1 MVKRIASILHHP
13 LTRSGLV
20 LALVVLLW
28 RLGGHALTDW
38 AVGLGMDEERG
49 MLIASLLTVLAGAGV
64 ATVLGDPAGS
74 SRLGALA
81 ALVAIEIVPFLVGAA
96 HTGSTGGLATSA
108 VPLAW
113 VAQPLGMLL
122 LGWIAVT
129 AGAAIGGLLR
139 ADVLGAWRRVRRHR
153 FRWAPLALIGLVG
166 LLLALPAATTAL
178 QDGSIA
184 ALYSY
189 ATNPDGSS
197 PSSGGHHVRHGL
209 VATAKGLAAH
219 APAGHVDRLVIGDR
233 KVAVYV
239 PAAYATETGAS
250 FPVIYFLHG
259 YPSTEGQWLS
269 GAQLPGVLDQL
280 IATRVIPPLI
290 AVLPNG
296 NGTRTADAEWGDTTR
311 GDRVESWLVD
321 QALPAIDTLYRT
333 LGAHRRG
340 IAGLS
345 SGGYG
350 AMNIATHHPD
360 LFTWAASYSGYFGAR
375 RDLFAGVAGPQNTP
389 ALSAERVPLAM
400 RMPIYI
406 GVGTGDGRY
415 LDANEAFDGELRRL
429 GWDPVSFDVVPGGH
443 GWPAWRLEMVD
454 SLEWLGTLWPVSGTP
469 VTAPVD

>member
-1 MVKRIASILHHP
+1 MVTRIDRILHHR
-13 LTRSGLV
+13 LARAGLV
-20 LALVVLLW
+20 LLLVVLLW

-49 MLIASLLTVLAGAGV
+49 ALIASLLTVLLGAGV
-64 ATVLGDPAGS
+64 ATILGDPAGS

-96 HTGSTGGLATSA
+96 RTGSTAGLATST

-129 AGAAIGGLLR
+129 AGAALGTLLR
-139 ADVLGAWRRVRRHR
+139 ADVLGAWARVRRHR
-153 FRWAPLALIGLVG
+153 FRWTPVALIGLVG

-189 ATNPDGSS
+189 ATNPDGSTPTS
-197 PSSGGHHVRHGL
+197 GHHVRHGV
-209 VATAKGLAAH
+209 VAAAKGVAAH
-219 APAGHVDRLVIGDR
+219 APAGHLDRLVIGGR
-233 KVAVYV
+233 KVEVYL
-239 PAAYATETGAS
+239 PAAYATETAAS

-259 YPSTEGQWLS
+259 YPSTELQWLS

-280 IATRVIPPLI
+280 IATRVMPPLI

-296 NGTRTADAEWGDTTR
+296 DGTHTADAEWGDTTR

-333 LGAHRRG
+333 LGAHHRG

-345 SGGYG
+345 SGGFG
-350 AMNIATHHPD
+350 ALNIATHHPD
-360 LFTWAASYSGYFGAR
+360 LFTWAASYSGYFSAR
-375 RDLFAGVAGPQNTP
+375 RDLFAGAAGPQNTP
-389 ALSAERVPLAM
+389 ALTAERVPTTM

-406 GVGTGDGRY
+406 GVGTGDGHY

-454 SLEWLGTLWPVSGTP
+454 SLEWLGTLWPVAGTP